1 MAVSK
6 KYIDYGDLNIGETKN
21 VELNV
26 LNRGKGDLVIKDIQ
40 TTCDCIKT
48 NLSKRKLVQGEIAF
62 LNIQITGESNL
73 GKLTRTV
80 SLVTNDSHNAEA
92 VITIHANIVKGED
105 S

>member
-1 MAVSK
+1 M
-6 KYIDYGDLNIGETKN
+6 
-21 VELNV
+21 NV

-62 LNIQITGESNL
+62 LNIQINGENNI
-73 GKLTRTV
+73 GEITRTV
-80 SLVTNDSHNAEA
+80 TLVTNDPKNTDE
-92 VITIHANIVKGED
+92 VITIHANVVKGED